1 MVVCCYAGEGIKMYF
16 KTQLCDLLNIEYP
29 LIQGAMAWIAGGRLA
44 AAVSQAGGLGV
55 IGASGAQRDWLKQE
69 IDMVRRHTTKPFGVN
84 LMLAAPN
91 IDELVKLIIE
101 EQVPVVTTG
110 GGNPGPYMETLKQ
123 AGVKVIPVV
132 ASVALAKRLSRLGAA
147 AIIAEGTESGG
158 HIGEMTTM
166 CLVPMVV
173 DAVEVPV
180 IAAGGIADGRG
191 FMAALALGAQGVQ
204 MGTRFICA
212 DECNVSDAYR
222 EKVIKAKDR
231 DTLVCGQATGHPVR
245 AIHNRFTR
253 EYLKLEKTGAG
264 KEELEE
270 LGRGR
275 YPAAAVEGKVDEG
288 SVLAGQI
295 CGLVSKVQSAEEIV
309 LDVIKDACRVKNL
322 LGGIACQSQD

>member
-1 MVVCCYAGEGIKMYF
+1 MYF

-69 IDMVRRHTTKPFGVN
+69 IDTVRGNTNKPFGVN

-91 IDELVKLIIE
+91 IEEIINLIIE
-101 EQVPVVTTG
+101 EKVPVVTTG
-110 GGNPGPYMETLKQ
+110 GGNPGPYMETLKK

-132 ASVALAKRLSRLGAA
+132 ASVALAKRLSRLGAD
-147 AIIAEGTESGG
+147 AIVAEGTESGG

-166 CLVPMVV
+166 CLVPLVV

-191 FMAALALGAQGVQ
+191 FMAALALGALGVQ
-204 MGTRFICA
+204 VGTRFICA
-212 DECNVSDAYR
+212 GECNVSEAYR

-231 DTLVCGQATGHPVR
+231 DTVVCGQTTGHPVR

-253 EYLKLEKTGAG
+253 EYLKLEKAGAS
-264 KEELEE
+264 KEKLEE
-270 LGRGR
+270 LGKGR
-275 YPAAAVEGKVDEG
+275 YPAAAIEGKIDEG

-295 CGLVSKVQSAEEIV
+295 CGLVTKVQSAEEIV
-309 LDVIKDACRVKNL
+309 LDIIKDACKVKNT
-322 LGGIACQSQD
+322 LGGITCQS